1 MIVVSNNAFSCAAFW
16 GYCDAASAPTL
27 TSGGNANSPTPQ
39 TSVGSTTSFTCNP
52 GYEYTG
58 SLSYTCTA
66 VGGGTVAGSGKWSPS
81 TIAGTCTGS
90 LSLTRCLFL
99 DYFIPVW
106 VRIAVLNSRAVLHK
120 MSC

>member
-1 MIVVSNNAFSCAAFW
+1 MIVVSNIAFSCAAFW
-16 GYCDAASAPTL
+16 GYCNAATAPTL

-52 GYEYTG
+52 GYMG
-58 SLSYTCTA
+58 NLSYTCTS
-66 VGGGTVAGSGKWSPS
+66 VGGGTAAGSGIWSPS
-81 TIAGTCTGS
+81 TIADTCTGS